1 MMSGQWQQAVS
12 GVVVQLV
19 RIPACHA
26 WVAGSSPS
34 TPPMCLLM
42 FDDCGVVVQLVRIPA
57 CHAWVAG
64 SSPVHSA
71 IIKHIPNMRS
81 GSSVG

>member
-1 MMSGQWQQAVS
+1 MVAQAATALYA

-26 WVAGSSPS
+26 G
-34 TPPMCLLM
+34 
-42 FDDCGVVVQLVRIPA
+42 
-57 CHAWVAG
+57 VAG

-71 IIKHIPNMRS
+71 TNKAQLNELGFFVLIAAVAQR
-81 GSSVG
+81 